1 MRCHRRNFGVWKP
14 LWRVKEA
21 VMRIFSIVLSIVVI
35 VISFVLNA
43 GAVEQFS
50 TDVNDQSALEV
61 TVYNSNI
68 GLVKDRRQI
77 KLDKGIQELRFM
89 DVAAQ
94 IIPASVNIK
103 SLAGSESF
111 TILEQNYEYDLLSP
125 SKLLD
130 KYVGKELKLYSK
142 SPYTDKEEIVTAT
155 LLSNNEGRPVF
166 KIGNEITF
174 NHPGRIIF
182 PQVPENLISK
192 PTLVWLL
199 DSKSTASQK
208 IEALYLTNGI
218 TWKADYVLVLNEKD
232 TLSGLSGWVSIDN
245 KSGATYNNTAL
256 KLVAGDINRVKE
268 TRRMDMAVAA
278 APMPKAEQQFK
289 EESFFEY
296 HIYTLDRKAT
306 VKQNQIKQISLLNA
320 QDIPVKKEFIYSGRD
335 YYFTNKYPDT
345 IQTEK
350 VGVFIELAN
359 KKEHNLGMPLPKGT
373 LRVYKHDADGS
384 LQFVGEDQIQHTPKD
399 EKIRVKLGDAFDVVA
414 SRKQTSW
421 ERIAKNINEVSFEI
435 SLRNHKKED
444 IVVKVVE
451 RLSGDWKILES
462 SHDAKK
468 IDVSTFSF
476 DIPVKKDG
484 EVKLAYKAR
493 VRY

>member
-1 MRCHRRNFGVWKP
+1 MNR
-14 LWRVKEA
+14 LA
-21 VMRIFSIVLSIVVI
+21 LLLSVATIVV
-35 VISFVLNA
+35 SFAVD
-43 GAVEQFS
+43 GHAVEQLS
-50 TDVNDQSALEV
+50 TDVNDQIALEV

-94 IIPASVNIK
+94 IIPTSVNIK
-103 SLAGSESF
+103 PLARSGGF

-130 KYVGKELKLYSK
+130 KYVGRELKLYSK
-142 SPYTDKEEIVTAT
+142 NPYTDKEEIVTAT

-166 KIGNEITF
+166 RIGNEITF

-199 DSKSTASQK
+199 DSKAAGSQS

-218 TWKADYVLVLNEKD
+218 TWRADYVLVLNERD
-232 TLSGLSGWVSIDN
+232 TLSGLSGWVTIDN
-245 KSGATYNNTAL
+245 KSGAAYNDTAL

-268 TRRMDMAVAA
+268 TRRMDLAAPAVAVA
-278 APMPKAEQQFK
+278 KAEQQFK
-289 EESFFEY
+289 EDSFFEY
-296 HIYTLDRKAT
+296 HIYTLDRRTT

-320 QDIPVKKEFIYSGRD
+320 QDIPVTKEFIYNGRD
-335 YYFTNKYPDT
+335 YYFTNRYPDT

-350 VGVFIELAN
+350 IGVFIEVVN
-359 KKEHNLGMPLPKGT
+359 KKEHNLGIPLPKGI

-399 EKIRVKLGDAFDVVA
+399 EKIKVKLGDAFDVVA
-414 SRKQTSW
+414 SRKQMSW
-421 ERIAKNINEVSFEI
+421 EKIAKNITEVSFDI

-444 IVVKVVE
+444 ITVKVVE
-451 RLSGDWKILES
+451 HLSGDWKILES
-462 SHDAKK
+462 SHDFKK
-468 IDVSTFSF
+468 IDVSSFSF
-476 DIPVKKDG
+476 DVPVKKDS
-484 EVKLAYKAR
+484 EAKLTYKAR

>member
-1 MRCHRRNFGVWKP
+1 MRFFI
-14 LWRVKEA
+14 LFA
-21 VMRIFSIVLSIVVI
+21 VITIAV
-35 VISFVLNA
+35 SFA
-43 GAVEQFS
+43 ADCGALEQLS
-50 TDVNDQSALEV
+50 TDVNDQIALEV

-77 KLDKGIQELRFM
+77 KLDKGVQELRFM

-103 SLAGSESF
+103 PLGGAAGF

-125 SKLLD
+125 GKLLD
-130 KYVGKELKLYSK
+130 KYVGKEVKLYSK
-142 SPYTDKEEIVTAT
+142 NPYTDKEEIVTAT

-166 KIGNEITF
+166 KIGKEITF

-182 PQVPENLISK
+182 PEVPENLISK

-199 DSKSTASQK
+199 DSKGAASQK

-218 TWKADYVLVLNEKD
+218 TWRADYVLVLNEKD
-232 TLSGLSGWVSIDN
+232 TQSDLSGWVTIDN
-245 KSGATYNNTAL
+245 KSGATYANAAL

-268 TRRMDMAVAA
+268 ARRMDLAGAA
-278 APMPKAEQQFK
+278 APMAKAEQQFK

-306 VKQNQIKQISLLNA
+306 IKQNQTKQISLLNA
-320 QDIPVKKEFIYSGRD
+320 RNVPVAKEFIYSGRD
-335 YYFTNKYPDT
+335 YYFMNRYPDV
-345 IQTEK
+345 IQTDK

-359 KKEHNLGMPLPKGT
+359 KKEHNLGMPLPKGV

-399 EKIRVKLGDAFDVVA
+399 EKIKVKLGDAFDVVA
-414 SRKQTSW
+414 SRKQMSW
-421 ERIAKNINEVSFEI
+421 ERVAKNITEASFEI

-444 IVVKVVE
+444 ITVKVVE

-462 SHDAKK
+462 SHEFKK
-468 IDVSTFSF
+468 IDASSFSF
-476 DIPVKKDG
+476 DVPVKKDG
-484 EVKLAYKAR
+484 ESKLTYKAR

>member
-1 MRCHRRNFGVWKP
+1 MRFFI
-14 LWRVKEA
+14 LFA
-21 VMRIFSIVLSIVVI
+21 VMAIAVSLPV
-35 VISFVLNA
+35 A
-43 GAVEQFS
+43 GEAAEQLS
-50 TDVNDQSALEV
+50 TDVNDQIALEV

-77 KLDKGIQELRFM
+77 KLDRGIQELRFM

-94 IIPASVNIK
+94 IIPTSVNIRP
-103 SLAGSESF
+103 LAGSGGF
-111 TILEQNYEYDLLSP
+111 TVLEQNYEYDLLSP
-125 SKLLD
+125 GKLLD

-142 SPYTDKEEIVTAT
+142 NPYTDKEEIVTAT

-182 PQVPENLISK
+182 PEVPENLISK

-199 DSKSTASQK
+199 DSKNAASQK

-218 TWKADYVLVLNEKD
+218 TWRADYVLVLNEKD
-232 TLSGLSGWVSIDN
+232 TLSGLSGWVTIDN
-245 KSGATYNNTAL
+245 KSGAAYGNTAL
-256 KLVAGDINRVKE
+256 KLVAGDINRAKE
-268 TRRMDMAVAA
+268 TRRMDLA
-278 APMPKAEQQFK
+278 APAPAMAKAEPQFK

-306 VKQNQIKQISLLNA
+306 IKQNQTKQISLLNVL
-320 QDIPVKKEFIYSGRD
+320 DVPVKKEFVYSGRD
-335 YYFTNKYPDT
+335 YYFTNRYPDT
-345 IQTEK
+345 IRTDK

-359 KKEHNLGMPLPKGT
+359 KKEHNLGMPLPKGI

-399 EKIRVKLGDAFDVVA
+399 EKIKVKLGDAFDVVA
-414 SRKQTSW
+414 SRKQMSW
-421 ERIAKNINEVSFEI
+421 ERVAKNVTEASFEI

-444 IVVKVVE
+444 ITVKVVE

-462 SHDAKK
+462 SSDFKK
-468 IDVSTFSF
+468 IDASSFSF
-476 DIPVKKDG
+476 DVPVKKDG
-484 EVKLAYKAR
+484 ESRLTYKAR
-493 VRY
+493 VQY

>member
-1 MRCHRRNFGVWKP
+1 MKTF
-14 LWRVKEA
+14 
-21 VMRIFSIVLSIVVI
+21 
-35 VISFVLNA
+35 FVLFSAITAMVFFVVNA
-43 GAVEQFS
+43 NAAEQRS
-50 TDVNDQSALEV
+50 TDVNDQIALEV

-68 GLVKDRRQI
+68 GLVKDRRRI
-77 KLDKGIQELRFM
+77 RLDKGVQELRFM

-94 IIPASVNIK
+94 IIPASVSIK
-103 SLAGSESF
+103 PLAGSAGFSV
-111 TILEQNYEYDLLSP
+111 LEQNYEYDLLSP
-125 SKLLD
+125 TKLLD

-142 SPYTDKEEIVTAT
+142 NPYTDKEEIVTAT

-166 KIGNEITF
+166 RIGDEITF

-192 PTLVWLL
+192 PTLLWLL
-199 DSKSTASQK
+199 DSKGAGSQR

-218 TWKADYVLVLNEKD
+218 TWRADYVLVLDEKD
-232 TLSGLSGWVSIDN
+232 TLSGLSGWVTIDN
-245 KSGATYNNTAL
+245 KSGAVYNNTAL
-256 KLVAGDINRVKE
+256 KLIAGDINRVKE
-268 TRRMDMAVAA
+268 TRRMDLAVAA
-278 APMPKAEQQFK
+278 APAAKAEQQFK

-296 HIYTLDRKAT
+296 HIYTLDRRAT

-320 QDIPVKKEFIYSGRD
+320 QEVPVKKEFIYSGRD
-335 YYFTNKYPDT
+335 YYFLNRYPDT

-350 VGVFIELAN
+350 VGVFIELVN
-359 KKEHNLGMPLPKGT
+359 KKEHNLGMPLPKGI

-399 EKIRVKLGDAFDVVA
+399 EKIKVKLGDAYDVVA
-414 SRKQTSW
+414 SRKQMSW
-421 ERIAKNINEVSFEI
+421 EKVARNITEVSFEI

-444 IVVKVVE
+444 VTVKVVE

-462 SHDAKK
+462 SQDFKK
-468 IDVSTFSF
+468 IDVSSFSF
-476 DIPVKKDG
+476 DVPVKKDG
-484 EVKLAYKAR
+484 EAKLTYKAR

>member
-1 MRCHRRNFGVWKP
+1 MGRFAI
-14 LWRVKEA
+14 LLLA
-21 VMRIFSIVLSIVVI
+21 VTIVASPA
-35 VISFVLNA
+35 ISTDA
-43 GAVEQFS
+43 AEQHT
-50 TDVNDQSALEV
+50 TDVNDQIALEV

-68 GLVKDRRQI
+68 GLVKDSRQI
-77 KLDKGIQELRFM
+77 KLGKGIQELRFM

-94 IIPASVNIK
+94 IIPTSVSIRP
-103 SLAGSESF
+103 LAGPGGF

-142 SPYTDKEEIVTAT
+142 NPYTDKEEIVTAT

-199 DSKSTASQK
+199 DNEGAGSQK
-208 IEALYLTNGI
+208 IEALYLANGI
-218 TWKADYVLVLNEKD
+218 TWRADYVLVLNEKD
-232 TLSGLSGWVSIDN
+232 TLSSLSGWVTIEN
-245 KSGATYNNTAL
+245 KSGVAYNNAAL
-256 KLVAGDINRVKE
+256 KLVAGDINRVRE
-268 TRRMDMAVAA
+268 TRRMDLAVAA
-278 APMPKAEQQFK
+278 APAAKAEQPFK
-289 EESFFEY
+289 EEAFFEY
-296 HIYTLDRKAT
+296 HIYSLDRKAT
-306 VKQNQIKQISLLNA
+306 LKQNQIKQISLLNS
-320 QDIPVKKEFIYSGRD
+320 QDIPVAKEFIYSGRD
-335 YYFTNKYPDT
+335 YYFTNRYPDV

-359 KKEHNLGMPLPKGT
+359 KKEHNLGMPLPKGI

-399 EKIRVKLGDAFDVVA
+399 EKIKVKLGDAFDVVA
-414 SRKQTSW
+414 SRKQMSW
-421 ERIAKNINEVSFEI
+421 ERVAKNVTEVAFEI

-444 IVVKVVE
+444 IGVKVVE

-462 SHDAKK
+462 SHDFKK
-468 IDVSTFSF
+468 IDASSFSF
-476 DIPVKKDG
+476 DVPVKKDG
-484 EVKLAYKAR
+484 EAKLTYKAR

>member
-1 MRCHRRNFGVWKP
+1 MRRFLV
-14 LWRVKEA
+14 L
-21 VMRIFSIVLSIVVI
+21 FSMIAIVVAFAL
-35 VISFVLNA
+35 SSEA
-43 GAVEQFS
+43 AEQLS
-50 TDVNDQSALEV
+50 TDVNDQIALEV

-77 KLDKGIQELRFM
+77 KLEKGVQELRFM

-94 IIPASVNIK
+94 IIPTSVNIRPL
-103 SLAGSESF
+103 SGGGGF

-130 KYVGKELKLYSK
+130 KYVGKELKLYSRN
-142 SPYTDKEEIVTAT
+142 PYTDKEEIVAAK

-166 KIGNEITF
+166 KIGDEITF

-199 DSKSTASQK
+199 DSTSAAAQK

-218 TWKADYVLVLNEKD
+218 TWRADYVLVLNEKD
-232 TLSGLSGWVSIDN
+232 TLSGLSGWVTIDN
-245 KSGATYNNTAL
+245 KSGATYNNTSL

-268 TRRMDMAVAA
+268 TRRVDMAVAA
-278 APMPKAEQQFK
+278 APAAKAEQQFK

-306 VKQNQIKQISLLNA
+306 VKQNQTKQISLLSA
-320 QDIPVKKEFIYSGRD
+320 QGVPVKKEFIYSGRD
-335 YYFTNKYPDT
+335 YYFMNRYPDT

-359 KKEHNLGMPLPKGT
+359 KKENNLGMPLPKGT

-384 LQFVGEDQIQHTPKD
+384 LQFVGEDQIQHTPKN
-399 EKIRVKLGDAFDVVA
+399 EKIKVKLGDAFDVVA
-414 SRKQTSW
+414 SRKQMSW
-421 ERIAKNINEVSFEI
+421 EKIAKNITEASFEI
-435 SLRNHKKED
+435 LLRNHKKED
-444 IVVKVVE
+444 ITVKVVE

-462 SHDAKK
+462 SHDVKK
-468 IDVSTFSF
+468 IDAASFSF
-476 DIPVKKDG
+476 DVPVKKDG
-484 EVKLAYKAR
+484 ESKLVYKAR